1 MYSQDDLLRSVG
13 RAAETVD
20 NRRLFAGEPVDWD
33 ALIRQFDAA
42 ERACRLLGRSGPRSG
57 VGVTSAAVP
66 RRPAEQRS
74 TSPIYG

>member
-20 NRRLFAGEPVDWD
+20 WD
-33 ALIRQFDAA
+33 ALIRQVDAA

-57 VGVTSAAVP
+57 VGVTSAVP
-66 RRPAEQRS
+66 RGPAEQRS